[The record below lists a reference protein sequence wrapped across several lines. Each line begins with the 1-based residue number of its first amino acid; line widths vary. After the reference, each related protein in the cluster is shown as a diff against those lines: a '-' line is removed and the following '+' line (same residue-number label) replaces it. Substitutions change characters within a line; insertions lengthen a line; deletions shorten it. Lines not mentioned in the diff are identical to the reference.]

1 MEAGTSLFLID
12 EDTSATNF
20 MIRDELMQRVVHR
33 DHEPITPFIERVRGL
48 YEDHGISSIIVAGS
62 SGAYFQV
69 ADHIL
74 QMDRYMPKEITD
86 FAKVCNFLWH
96 ITVHL

>member
-1 MEAGTSLFLID
+1 
-12 EDTSATNF
+12 
-20 MIRDELMQRVVHR
+20 
-33 DHEPITPFIERVRGL
+33 
-48 YEDHGISSIIVAGS
+48 AGS

-86 FAKVCNFLWH
+86 FAKEESKAFPLVTLPNQKPDSPSFHRVVKPSRTSPKNGRNKIKTLGKDA
-96 ITVHL
+96 